1 MSDTEGGPQPDSQ
14 QSSTPDSNPEGSA
27 PRDTALGENQDRP
40 QKGRPD
46 AAARTALIVIAFA
59 VLVGGMALDG
69 VAGIALIVLAIAM
82 FLVSI
87 VVGIASK

>member
-1 MSDTEGGPQPDSQ
+1 MSETESDHQPESG
-14 QSSTPDSNPEGSA
+14 TPDSNPEGSKPPTPA
-27 PRDTALGENQDRP
+27 SDPRKP

-46 AAARTALIVIAFA
+46 AAARTAIIVIAFA